1 MNFKKLF
8 LSLVIFLFAS
18 KTFAANPVSVGTFKD
33 WQVFTTT
40 TEKGK
45 ICFAQSKPTERSPKN
60 FKREP
65 SKWFVTFRP
74 QENIKDE
81 VSITSGHVFKASSVN
96 AKSGR
101 NNFSLLSK
109 ENFAWII
116 DEDEEKKFIKL
127 MKKASNIMI
136 TANEPKKGSQ
146 TVDRYSMMGFTK
158 AYDAAKKSCS

>member
-8 LSLVIFLFAS
+8 LSLVIVFFAS
-18 KTFAANPVSVGTFKD
+18 KAFAAKPVSSGTFKD
-33 WQVFTTT
+33 WQVFTAT

-45 ICFAQSKPTERSPKN
+45 ICFAQSKPKTRSPKN

-65 SKWFVTFRP
+65 SKLFVTFRP

-81 VSITSGHVFKASSVN
+81 VSVTSGHVFKVSSVN

-101 NNFSLLSK
+101 SNFSLLSK

-127 MKKASNIMI
+127 MKKASNIMV
-136 TANEPKKGSQ
+136 TANEPKGSQ
-146 TVDRYSMMGFTK
+146 TVDHYSMIGFTK
-158 AYDAAKKSCS
+158 AYNAAKKNCS

>member
-1 MNFKKLF
+1 MNFKKIF
-8 LSLVIFLFAS
+8 LISIISLFAS
-18 KTFAANPVSVGTFKD
+18 KTFAANPISSGTYKD
-33 WQVFTTT
+33 WQVFTAT

-45 ICFAQSKPTERSPKN
+45 ICFTQSKPKTRSPKN

-65 SKWFVTFRP
+65 SKLFVTFRP
-74 QENIKDE
+74 QESIEDE
-81 VSITSGHVFKASSVN
+81 VSVTSGHIFKASSVK

-127 MKKASNIMI
+127 MKKASNVMVI
-136 TANEPKKGSQ
+136 ANEPKGSQ
-146 TVDRYSMMGFTK
+146 TVDHYSMIGFTK
-158 AYDAAKKSCS
+158 AYDAAKKNCS

>member
-8 LSLVIFLFAS
+8 LSLVIVLFAS
-18 KTFAANPVSVGTFKD
+18 KTFAANLVSVGTFKD
-33 WQVFTTT
+33 WQVFTAT

-45 ICFAQSKPTERSPKN
+45 ICFAQSKPKTRSPKN

-65 SKWFVTFRP
+65 SKLFVTFRP

-81 VSITSGHVFKASSVN
+81 VSVTSGHVFKASSVN
-96 AKSGR
+96 VKSGR

-127 MKKASNIMI
+127 MKKASNIMV
-136 TANEPKKGSQ
+136 TANEPKGSQ
-146 TVDRYSMMGFTK
+146 TVDHYSMMGFTK

>member
-8 LSLVIFLFAS
+8 LSLLIVLFAS
-18 KTFAANPVSVGTFKD
+18 KAFATNPVSSGTFKD
-33 WQVFTTT
+33 WQVFTAT

-45 ICFAQSKPTERSPKN
+45 ICFAQSKPKTRSPKN

-65 SKWFVTFRP
+65 SKLFVTFRP

-81 VSITSGHVFKASSVN
+81 VSVTSGHVFKVSSVN

-101 NNFSLLSK
+101 SNFSLLSK

-127 MKKASNIMI
+127 MKKASNIMV
-136 TANEPKKGSQ
+136 TANEPKGSQ
-146 TVDRYSMMGFTK
+146 TVDHYSMMGFTK

>member
-8 LSLVIFLFAS
+8 LSLLIVFFAS
-18 KTFAANPVSVGTFKD
+18 KAFATNPVSSGTFKD
-33 WQVFTTT
+33 WQVFTAT

-45 ICFAQSKPTERSPKN
+45 ICFAQSKPKTRSPKN

-65 SKWFVTFRP
+65 SKLFVTFRP

-81 VSITSGHVFKASSVN
+81 ISVTSGYIFKASSVN

-136 TANEPKKGSQ
+136 TANEPKGSQ
-146 TVDRYSMMGFTK
+146 TVDHYSMIGFTK
-158 AYDAAKKSCS
+158 AYNTAKKSCS

>member
-8 LSLVIFLFAS
+8 LSLIIFLFAS
-18 KTFAANPVSVGTFKD
+18 KTFAANPISSGTYKD
-33 WQVFTTT
+33 WQVFTAT
-40 TEKGK
+40 TEKSK
-45 ICFAQSKPTERSPKN
+45 ICFAQSKPKTRSPKN

-65 SKWFVTFRP
+65 SKLFVTFRP

-81 VSITSGHVFKASSVN
+81 VSVTSGHVFKASSVN
-96 AKSGR
+96 VKSGR

-136 TANEPKKGSQ
+136 TANEPKGSQ
-146 TVDRYSMMGFTK
+146 TVDHYSMIGFTK
-158 AYDAAKKSCS
+158 AYDTAKKNCS

>member
-8 LSLVIFLFAS
+8 LSLLIVFFAS
-18 KTFAANPVSVGTFKD
+18 KAFAAKPVSSGTFKD
-33 WQVFTTT
+33 WQVFTAT

-45 ICFAQSKPTERSPKN
+45 ICFAQSKPKTRSPKN

-65 SKWFVTFRP
+65 SKLFVTFRP

-81 VSITSGHVFKASSVN
+81 VSVTSGHVFKTSSVI

-136 TANEPKKGSQ
+136 TANEPKGSQ
-146 TVDRYSMMGFTK
+146 TVDHYSMIGFTK
-158 AYDAAKKSCS
+158 AYNTAKKSCS

>member
-8 LSLVIFLFAS
+8 LSLVIVFFAS
-18 KTFAANPVSVGTFKD
+18 KAFAAKPVSSGTFKD
-33 WQVFTTT
+33 WQVFTAT

-45 ICFAQSKPTERSPKN
+45 ICFAQSKPKTRSPKN

-65 SKWFVTFRP
+65 SKLFVTFRP

-81 VSITSGHVFKASSVN
+81 VSVTSGHVFKVSSVN

-101 NNFSLLSK
+101 SNFSLLSK

-127 MKKASNIMI
+127 MKKASNVMVI
-136 TANEPKKGSQ
+136 ANEPKGSQ
-146 TVDRYSMMGFTK
+146 TVDHYSMIGFTK
-158 AYDAAKKSCS
+158 AYNAAKKNCS

>member
-8 LSLVIFLFAS
+8 LSLVIVFFAS
-18 KTFAANPVSVGTFKD
+18 KAFAAKPVSSGTFKD
-33 WQVFTTT
+33 WQVFTAT

-45 ICFAQSKPTERSPKN
+45 ICFAQSKPKTRSPKN

-65 SKWFVTFRP
+65 SKLFVTFRP

-81 VSITSGHVFKASSVN
+81 VSVTSGYVFKASSVN

-127 MKKASNIMI
+127 MKKASNIMV
-136 TANEPKKGSQ
+136 TANEPKGSQ
-146 TVDRYSMMGFTK
+146 TVDHYSMIGFTK
-158 AYDAAKKSCS
+158 AYDTAKKSCS

>member
-8 LSLVIFLFAS
+8 LSLVIVFFAS
-18 KTFAANPVSVGTFKD
+18 KAFAAKPVSSGTFKD
-33 WQVFTTT
+33 WQVFTAT

-45 ICFAQSKPTERSPKN
+45 ICFAQSKPKTRSPKN

-65 SKWFVTFRP
+65 SKLFVTFRP

-81 VSITSGHVFKASSVN
+81 VSVTSGHVFKVSSVN

-101 NNFSLLSK
+101 SNFSLLSK

-127 MKKASNIMI
+127 MKKASNIMV
-136 TANEPKKGSQ
+136 TANEPKGSQ
-146 TVDRYSMMGFTK
+146 TVDHYSMMGFTK